1 VTEKTSRV
9 VNVRVGWALVCVGV
23 VCGIVAVF
31 MLVGSVGPALR
42 DALVRPPCAT
52 PCSESLHLEAGH
64 YLVFEEVGR
73 STTVGP
79 FSSSTEGPATVSP
92 ARVAVTAPSGE
103 ALDVVAPSASETIE
117 RNGAIYGGVAGFHVR
132 EPGRYRV
139 AVDVPP
145 GTRILVAPGLGQTFL
160 RALPGIGVAVTGFAV
175 GLTGLVFLIVAWIRR
190 RTPEGPPGG
199 SVRPASQSS

>member
-1 VTEKTSRV
+1 MTAKTPRL

-23 VCGIVAVF
+23 VLGIVAVF
-31 MLVGSVGPALR
+31 MLVGSVGPALK
-42 DALVRPPCAT
+42 DALVRPPWAT
-52 PCSESLHLEAGH
+52 PCSESLDLEAGR

-73 STTVGP
+73 STSVGP

-92 ARVAVTAPSGE
+92 AEVAVTSPSGE
-103 ALDVVAPSASETIE
+103 ALDVVAPSASETID

-139 AVDVPP
+139 AVDAPP

-160 RALPGIGVAVTGFAV
+160 EALPGIGVAVIGFAV

-190 RTPEGPPGG
+190 RTPDAPPEAVG
-199 SVRPASQSS
+199 RPSR